1 MSAVLFQINGEI
13 GELQSQIDDLDPS
26 LDEGLIQDLTQQL
39 LEKKQ
44 LQREHFT
51 NAVDQKQFEKTPE
64 QRLLEKLEIDLN
76 SRIQKPYTKESL
88 SLVELVASEF
98 EFKEER
104 EAAGKIVCKFRD
116 EIETFL
122 EHKIALKDDI
132 RKLVEAEMLGE
143 KDLNPD
149 AFEVT

>member
-51 NAVDQKQFEKTPE
+51 NAVDQKQFE
-64 QRLLEKLEIDLN
+64 RR
-76 SRIQKPYTKESL
+76 S
-88 SLVELVASEF
+88 
-98 EFKEER
+98 
-104 EAAGKIVCKFRD
+104 
-116 EIETFL
+116 
-122 EHKIALKDDI
+122 
-132 RKLVEAEMLGE
+132 
-143 KDLNPD
+143 
-149 AFEVT
+149 